1 MAWVYLFIAGLFE
14 VFWATC
20 MKLSHGFTQHFYTA
34 LTIAGMLVSFGL
46 LSHAMKT
53 MPMGTAY
60 AIWTGIGAL
69 GSVVVGM
76 LLFKEAMFPLRA
88 IFVCLLLVGIIG
100 LKATSGH

>member
-1 MAWVYLFIAGLFE
+1 MAWVYLFIAGLCE
-14 VFWATC
+14 IFWATC

-46 LSHAMKT
+46 LSHAMK
-53 MPMGTAY
+53 MLPMGTAY

-76 LLFKEAMFPLRA
+76 LLIKEAMFPLRA

>member
-1 MAWVYLFIAGLFE
+1 MAWVFLVIAGLFE

-20 MKLSHGFTQHFYTA
+20 MKLSHGFTVHFYSA
-34 LTIAGMLVSFGL
+34 LTICGMLVSFGL
-46 LSHAMKT
+46 LSQAMKT
-53 MPMGTAY
+53 LPMGTAY

-69 GSVVVGM
+69 GSVFVGM

-88 IFVCLLLVGIIG
+88 LFVCLLLAGLIG

>member
-1 MAWVYLFIAGLFE
+1 MAWFCLFIAGICE

-20 MKLSHGFTQHFYTA
+20 MKLSHGFTVHLYSF

-46 LSHAMKT
+46 LSHVMKT
-53 MPMGTAY
+53 LPMGTAY

-69 GSVVVGM
+69 GSVLVGM
-76 LLFKEAMFPLRA
+76 ILFKEAMFPLRA
-88 IFVCLLLVGIIG
+88 LFVAMLLIGIVG

>member
-1 MAWVYLFIAGLFE
+1 MAWIYLFIAGGLE
-14 VFWATC
+14 VFWSLC
-20 MKLSHGFTQHFYTA
+20 LKLSEGFTVLKFTA
-34 LTIAGMLVSFGL
+34 LAIAGMILSFVFL
-46 LSHAMKT
+46 AQATKT
-53 MPMGTAY
+53 LPLGTSY